1 MENALIEKV
10 LQGNDH
16 AFQMLV
22 EKYHLH
28 IFKHV
33 FAVLRHQKDTEDA
46 VQEIFVKIYTSLP
59 QYEHQGFK
67 TWITRI
73 AVNHAIDIKRK
84 QQRTHEE
91 PLTDIHL
98 ELLSIPSEESIEQ
111 IMTKKETKQLVRNKL
126 NQLPANYREIIYQ
139 FYIEEKTYQQLAKE
153 ANVKVKTI
161 ETKLYRARMWMR
173 KHWKG
178 EDFL

>member
-1 MENALIEKV
+1 MENALIIKI
-10 LQGNDH
+10 LQGNEH
-16 AFQMLV
+16 AFQLLV

-46 VQEIFVKIYTSLP
+46 VQEVFVKIYTSLP
-59 QYEHQGFK
+59 QYEYQGFK

-73 AVNHAIDIKRK
+73 SVNHAIDIKRK
-84 QQRTHEE
+84 QKRRHEE

-98 ELLSIPSEESIEQ
+98 ELLQNRSEDSIEQ
-111 IMTKKETKQLVRNKL
+111 ILTKKEIHHLVRSKL
-126 NQLPANYREIIYQ
+126 NELPPNYREIIYK
-139 FYIEEKTYQQLAKE
+139 FYIEEKSYQQLARE
-153 ANVKVKTI
+153 ANVQVKTI
-161 ETKLYRARMWMR
+161 ETTLYRARVWMR
-173 KHWKG
+173 KHWKE